1 MLTEHP
7 TDILVSRDEPATLR
21 CEAKGN
27 PEPEI
32 SWMKDGAPVKTAP
45 SDAGSHRV
53 LLPNG
58 ALFFLR
64 AEQSKKE
71 DDRGTYWCRASNS
84 EGEAVS
90 RKAKLDIAGNS
101 IFLKFEPNSNL
112 VFPDWLDF
120 LDL

>member
-7 TDILVSRDEPATLR
+7 SDILVSRDEPATLR

-32 SWMKDGAPVKTAP
+32 SWMKDGASVKTAP

-64 AEQSKKE
+64 AELSKKE

-90 RKAKLDIAGNS
+90 RKATLDIAGNFFPMWEKS
-101 IFLKFEPNSNL
+101 TNS
-112 VFPDWLDF
+112 VFPVCLDF
-120 LDL
+120 LVI

>member
-1 MLTEHP
+1 MKNG
-7 TDILVSRDEPATLR
+7 VS
-21 CEAKGN
+21 
-27 PEPEI
+27 
-32 SWMKDGAPVKTAP
+32 VKTSP

-64 AEQSKKE
+64 AELSKNE

-90 RKAKLDIAGNS
+90 RKAKLDIAGL
-101 IFLKFEPNSNL
+101 ICPIWE
-112 VFPDWLDF
+112 
-120 LDL
+120 